1 MAKITNH
8 SKLSI
13 KKRGIFFTFISLTIM
28 AILIL
33 IYTPQ
38 ADITIQKDTKA
49 ERWRIESINNYINDL
64 ENGFM
69 ITVMKATAQ
78 KTLVSLNFYVNKTQ
92 SPVRDFDAAF
102 AEIMLN
108 GTIDNV
114 AIDSITGKKI
124 MENSTLSNWTA
135 RFIETG
141 WDTYNVN
148 TSIALGKV
156 TANQTTPWDVDLI
169 VKISL
174 DVKSNL
180 AEWKRDNVT
189 LKTSISVEDFYD
201 PLYLMNTGGLYPNRI
216 KISDVEFN
224 QWNIT
229 LTREHLKNG
238 TYVHWQNSDGPSFIM
253 RFSNTTTNSS
263 CCGIESLVNP
273 NMVNP
278 SDQAGSYVDYLF
290 WNQTYISQCTQV
302 YNATN
307 PAAGNI
313 GLWDEFRFFKLDVD
327 HITKYNITSE
337 YAIRSC

>member
-1 MAKITNH
+1 MAKI
-8 SKLSI
+8 SK
-13 KKRGIFFTFISLTIM
+13 KGIFFTFISLTIM
-28 AILIL
+28 AILIV

-38 ADITIQKDTKA
+38 ADITIQKDTRA
-49 ERWRIESINNYINDL
+49 ERVRIESINNYVNGL
-64 ENGFM
+64 ENEFM

-78 KTLVSLNFYVNKTQ
+78 KTIVSLNLYVNKTQ
-92 SPVRDFDAAF
+92 SSVKDFDAAF
-102 AEIMLN
+102 AEVMLN
-108 GTIDNV
+108 GTIDNA

-124 MENSTLSNWTA
+124 MENNTVSNWTA
-135 RFIETG
+135 RFIEAG

-148 TSIALGKV
+148 TSIALGNV
-156 TANQTTPWDVDLI
+156 TASQATPWHVSLTL
-169 VKISL
+169 KMSL

-189 LKTSISVEDFYD
+189 LKTSIGIEGFHD
-201 PLYLMNTGGLYPNRI
+201 PLYLMNARGSYSNRI
-216 KISDVEFN
+216 KISEVEFN

-229 LTREHLKNG
+229 LAREHLKNG

-273 NMVNP
+273 NMISP
-278 SDQAGSYVDYLF
+278 EDQIGSYVDYLF
-290 WNQTYISQCTQV
+290 WNQTYISQCTQL
-302 YNATN
+302 YNITN

-313 GLWDEFRFFKLDVD
+313 GLWDEFRFFKLDID
-327 HITKYNITSE
+327 HLTKYNITSE